1 MGFRNGAYAKVWE
14 TRATR
19 SPKVTQG
26 RISISYKNKT
36 TGQYEEDFS
45 HWVSFLGQETAEKAL
60 NLSQSARI
68 KLGEVDVSAKYDK
81 TAGKKYYDFKVY
93 SFEVVGSASDT
104 ADAGASASASVP
116 SVPAGWEDLNR
127 DPAPGEVED
136 EGLPFN

>member
-14 TRATR
+14 TKATR
-19 SPKVTQG
+19 SPRVTQG
-26 RISISYKNKT
+26 RISISYKNKA

-60 NLSQSARI
+60 TLSQGARI
-68 KLGEVDVSAKYDK
+68 KLGEVDSSARYDK
-81 TAGKKYYDFKVY
+81 AAGKKYYDFKVY
-93 SFEVVGSASDT
+93 SFEMADSGST
-104 ADAGASASASVP
+104 ADTGASASAVP
-116 SVPAGWEDLNR
+116 PVPAGWEDLNR